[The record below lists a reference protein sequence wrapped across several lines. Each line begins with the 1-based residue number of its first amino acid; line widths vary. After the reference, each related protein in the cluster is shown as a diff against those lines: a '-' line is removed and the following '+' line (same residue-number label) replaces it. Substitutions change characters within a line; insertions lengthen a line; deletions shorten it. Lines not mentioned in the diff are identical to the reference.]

1 MRFNEKRLIKERNTM
16 LKRRSVEEL
25 VKFVN
30 AHKQYYG
37 EKVVEAVNNASYK
50 ELEIT
55 LNKMIVNV
63 TSMPEEL
70 RCQCA
75 RWLITRG
82 YDLSWRI

>member
-1 MRFNEKRLIKERNTM
+1 MRYSEKRLIKERNRM
-16 LKRRSVEEL
+16 LMRRSVEEL

-30 AHKQYYG
+30 AHKSYYG

-50 ELEIT
+50 ELDIA

-63 TSMPEEL
+63 PALPEEI
-70 RCQCA
+70 RRQCA
-75 RWLITRG
+75 MWLISRG